1 MKNKSSDNKFSEI
14 IPKFIDSMLPD
25 GIINIDYKLE
35 RIDDNEYYMDVTF
48 IVPDDSE
55 LLSTSNRRESDFI
68 RLKMKEELKKNIL
81 SFFGKRMIIN
91 QVGIISQSFYERFN
105 PNK

>member
-1 MKNKSSDNKFSEI
+1 MKNKLLDKKFNEVL
-14 IPKFIDSMLPD
+14 PKFVKSILPS
-25 GIINIDYKLE
+25 GVLNIDYKLE